1 MSGRSDR
8 PFPGGGGFPR
18 HDERH
23 MRRLR
28 NDLGL
33 LVTVGLLGA
42 FAVSAVT
49 GVVADLWDLNDFW
62 WHTVAGYVMGGL
74 AIAHVVLNWDRLV
87 GYARFRLVRRERRVA
102 PPVLVVKRVDPDP
115 AGPLRSL
122 GRRLLSRRG
131 LLAATAGGMVGV
143 LLGRGLRPRPPIAA
157 GSDVG
162 VVYHEWSKPGLIDAL
177 GSVANWGQQPE
188 LYKTYPEAQ
197 RIALPAPK
205 LDGSLPTSQAI
216 VRRRSTRTYA
226 PEPTSLDELSTILH
240 LAAGITAD
248 NYGHPRRAAPSSGA
262 LYPIELYP
270 VVHNVAGLERG
281 VYHYAIREHALELVR
296 AEDLRARIVE
306 QGLFQEFLGQ
316 SGVVVFLTQ
325 ILQRMRFK
333 YQDRSYRYGLLE
345 AGHIG
350 ENLYLAATA
359 LGLGA
364 CGVGAFMDDDINRML
379 GVDGTE
385 EAAVYL
391 VTIGKVPH
399 VA

>member
-1 MSGRSDR
+1 MS
-8 PFPGGGGFPR
+8 
-18 HDERH
+18 
-23 MRRLR
+23 RLQK
-28 NDLGL
+28 DLGF
-33 LVTVGLLGA
+33 LVTAGLLGA
-42 FAVSAVT
+42 LAVTAVT

-62 WHTVAGYVMGGL
+62 WHTIAGYVMGGL
-74 AIAHVVLNWDRLV
+74 AIAHVVLNWGRLV
-87 GYARFRLVRRERRVA
+87 GYARFRLVRRERPVA
-102 PPVLVVKRVDPDP
+102 PRVRVVQRVDSLDD
-115 AGPLRSL
+115 PLRVL
-122 GRRLLSRRG
+122 ARRLLSRRG
-131 LLAATAGGMVGV
+131 LLAATAGGIGGV
-143 LLGRGLRPRPPIAA
+143 LLGRGLRPPPPIAA

-162 VVYHEWSKPGLIDAL
+162 VVYHEWSKPGLIDVF

-188 LYKTYPEAQ
+188 LYKTYPGAR
-197 RIALPAPK
+197 RIALPEPK
-205 LDGSLPTSQAI
+205 LDGSLPTAQAI
-216 VRRRSTRTYA
+216 ALRRSMRTYA
-226 PEPTSLDELSTILH
+226 PEPTSLEELSTVLH

-281 VYHYAIREHALELVR
+281 VYHYAIQEHALELVR
-296 AEDLRARIVE
+296 AEDLRARVVE
-306 QGLFQEFLGQ
+306 WGLFQEFLGQ

-350 ENLYLAATA
+350 ENLYLAAAA

-391 VTIGKVPH
+391 VTIGKVPR
-399 VA
+399 AA